1 MKRKII
7 VKVKPNAKME
17 KVEQVGEILEVW
29 VKEPAR
35 ENKANEAVLSAL
47 ARHLRIPRN
56 RVNILR
62 GHHSR
67 KKIIE
72 VDLG

>member
-1 MKRKII
+1 M
-7 VKVKPNAKME
+7 VKVKANAKRE
-17 KVEQVGEILEVW
+17 KVEQVGEIYEVS

-35 ENKANEAVLSAL
+35 ENKANEAVLSVL
-47 ARHLRIPRN
+47 AQYLHLPRN

-62 GHHSR
+62 GHRSR

-72 VDLG
+72 VEME